1 MPKKKKKKD
10 IYLRTLLNSLNAFLS
25 VGKTTDE
32 TDRAVSIGLNVS
44 KYTCVY
50 LRVSVIILLLTVL
63 PINTRDELP
72 YYRLN
77 RLL

>member
-1 MPKKKKKKD
+1 MPKKKKEKKKD

-32 TDRAVSIGLNVS
+32 TDRAVSIGLNLS

-50 LRVSVIILLLTVL
+50 QL
-63 PINTRDELP
+63 
-72 YYRLN
+72 YYRLIHEMN
-77 RLL
+77 FYITD